1 MSRVYLVRHGE
12 ANARW
17 SESADPGL
25 SELGKSQADQAA
37 GELRQRIADAQP
49 RLISSPLA
57 RAQQTAEPLADLL
70 QQDFVIDDRIREI
83 PSPVPLSERQDWLR
97 TFMTQHWSQ
106 QPPELHHWRD
116 QILEAL
122 LEQTADAVLFTHF
135 LVINAVVGACGERDE
150 TLVVWPA
157 NASITELEV
166 VGDQIIVKQLGEQ
179 MRSVVN

>member
-37 GELRQRIADAQP
+37 IELRQRIADAQP

-70 QQDFVIDDRIREI
+70 QLEFVIDDRIREI

-97 TFMTQHWSQ
+97 AFMTQCWPE
-106 QPPELHHWRD
+106 QPQELHDWRD
-116 QILEAL
+116 QILEAVR
-122 LEQTADAVLFTHF
+122 EQTTDAVLFTHF
-135 LVINAVVGACGERDE
+135 LVINAVVGACKARKE

-166 VGDQIIVKQLGEQ
+166 VDNQISVRQLGEQ
-179 MRSVVN
+179 MRSRVN